1 MAAREQKSKR
11 MSAQLVEDEEYQL
24 RHERAAGI
32 DVAKADGM
40 VCLRLPPDE
49 GKKRRTSRT
58 WKVTATVPDIEAL
71 AQELKAAGT
80 ELVSMES
87 TSDYWRVWFMVLE
100 AAGLAVQLV
109 NSSQARNLPG
119 RPKTDRADAAWI
131 ARLTE
136 MGLLTGSL
144 VPPAEIRDL
153 RVYTRDL
160 TDLAGDR
167 ARNWNRLEKL
177 LEDALCKLTSVASKL
192 AGHASCRAMIEAMIA
207 GQRDPR
213 KLADLA
219 QGRMRA
225 KIPDLVKAFTGMRFE
240 ACHAARA
247 AGYLRVIDS
256 LDNEIALLEDQARAH
271 IATVAAA
278 WGTDADG
285 TTGPGAG
292 RRQDAAALPA
302 VQRLAEIP
310 GVSEGLAT
318 GLIAELGLDMSRFPT
333 PGHLVSWAGMAPV
346 AAQSGPRHGRGK
358 KGHGNTYARRYATQ
372 AGNGAAGTATFL
384 GERHQRLRSRPGGGG
399 WKKASCAVGRS
410 ILVITWH
417 LLSDPAARYTD
428 LGPGHYARHTDRSRK
443 ARGHKRQLEALG
455 YDVIITPRTEQAA

>member
-1 MAAREQKSKR
+1 

-40 VCLRLPPDE
+40 VCLRLPPE
-49 GKKRRTSRT
+49 PGKKRRTSRT
-58 WKVTATVPDIEAL
+58 WKVTATVPD
-71 AQELKAAGT
+71 
-80 ELVSMES
+80 
-87 TSDYWRVWFMVLE
+87 
-100 AAGLAVQLV
+100 
-109 NSSQARNLPG
+109 
-119 RPKTDRADAAWI
+119 
-131 ARLTE
+131 
-136 MGLLTGSL
+136 
-144 VPPAEIRDL
+144 
-153 RVYTRDL
+153 
-160 TDLAGDR
+160 
-167 ARNWNRLEKL
+167 
-177 LEDALCKLTSVASKL
+177 
-192 AGHASCRAMIEAMIA
+192 
-207 GQRDPR
+207 
-213 KLADLA
+213 
-219 QGRMRA
+219 
-225 KIPDLVKAFTGMRFE
+225 
-240 ACHAARA
+240 CHAARA

-256 LDNEIALLEDQARAH
+256 LDNEIALLENQAH

-278 WGTDADG
+278 WGTGADG

-292 RRQDAAALPA
+292 RQQDAAVLPA

-318 GLIAELGLDMSRFPT
+318 GLIAELGRDMSRFPT
-333 PGHLVSWAGMAPV
+333 PGHLVSWAGTAPV
-346 AAQSGPRHGRGK
+346 PAQSGPRQGRGK
-358 KGHGNTYARRYATQ
+358 KGHGNTCARRYATQ

-417 LLSDPAARYTD
+417 LLSDPAARYAD
-428 LGPGHYARHTDRSRK
+428 LGPGHYARHADRSRK